1 MTTNTGCRILPQ
13 QFRSGRP
20 QTLDLTDTID
30 KEFSQIASL
39 ADDRID
45 LAHGA
50 LLIAKASYPELN
62 ESFYLERLDRLAAR
76 VHLDTTAATE
86 PEDIVAKLNDVLFE
100 QERYRGNH
108 ENYYDPDNSFLN
120 RVLDRKTG
128 IPITLSLVY
137 IEVAGRLGL
146 DVRGIGLPGHFITAF
161 YHASGKI
168 FIDPFNRGAIRTV
181 DECLQIV
188 RTYMGNAVAPDL
200 HWLQPIGRKE
210 LLVRML
216 RNLKLIYARQNNDVM
231 LFKTIHWILTLQPDA
246 SAELSER
253 AMLYEA
259 MGNPSR
265 AVEDWERYIANIGDR
280 NSVTK
285 IRARIDNLKKQP
297 TRIH

>member
-1 MTTNTGCRILPQ
+1 M
-13 QFRSGRP
+13 
-20 QTLDLTDTID
+20 DLTDTID
-30 KEFSQIASL
+30 KEFSQLASL

-50 LLIAKASYPELN
+50 LLIATAAYPDLDK
-62 ESFYLERLDRLAAR
+62 SSYLERLDQMASR
-76 VHLDTTAATE
+76 VKLDMTANTKS
-86 PEDIVAKLNDVLFE
+86 EDIITKLNTILFE
-100 QERYRGNH
+100 QEKFRGNR

-128 IPITLSLVY
+128 IPITLSLIY

-146 DVRGIGLPGHFITAF
+146 DVRGIGLPGHFITAL

-168 FIDPFNRGAIRTV
+168 FIDPFNRGEIRTV
-181 DECLQIV
+181 DECLEIV
-188 RTYMGNAVAPDL
+188 RANRGTTVTSDL

-210 LLVRML
+210 LLARML
-216 RNLKLIYARQNNDVM
+216 RNLKLIYARQDNDVM
-231 LFKTIHWILTLQPDA
+231 LFKTIHWILTLQPEA
-246 SAELSER
+246 PAELSAR

-265 AVEDWERYIANIGDR
+265 AVKDWERYIAIIGDHE
-280 NSVTK
+280 SVTK

-297 TRIH
+297 SRMH